1 MDLVP
6 ALEEP
11 LKKVLGPATAKVM
24 AEHLGLQTVGDL
36 LHHYPRRYEERG
48 QLTHLA
54 DLPMDEHVTVVAQV
68 ADARLHSFASA
79 KAPRGKGQR
88 LEVTITDGSGRLQLV
103 FFGNGVHKP
112 HKELLPGTRAMFAG
126 KVSVFNRRLQLAH
139 PAYELLRGE
148 GDETVE
154 TWAGALIPIYP
165 ATAKLE
171 SWKIGKAVQTVLPSA
186 QEALDPLPP
195 ALREGRGLVTLPE
208 ALLKIH
214 RPQTKA
220 DIADARARLKWDEA
234 FVLQVALARRRHAD
248 AQLPAVPRR
257 PKPDGILTAFDDR
270 LPFTL
275 TEGQQKV
282 SREIFDDL
290 ATEHPMHRLL
300 QGEVGSGK
308 AQPLDSLVLTP
319 SGFRRMGDMQVG
331 DEVVVPAGEIALV
344 DGVFP
349 QGERDVWRIVLSD
362 DSAVECDDEHLWIV
376 GTSCARHRGQPPKVM
391 TTREI
396 RHDLFNANGSSKW
409 YLPAATPV
417 DLGDDSALPLDPYL
431 FGLLLGDG
439 SFRHNLR
446 ISTIDTEIRDAVGA
460 SVGPECQLVP
470 VTGSRCD
477 YTIQLTQRSGGVRN
491 PVIQILR
498 DLGLWGRT
506 SHGKFIPEEF
516 KNTSIKNRL
525 ALLQGLLDAYG
536 TVDANGMSISLCSA
550 SAKLAEDVA
559 WLVRSLGGR
568 ARILPKKSAFNVSV
582 ALPDDYAPFRLT
594 RKAERVGPRP
604 KYNSFRRGIRAVEY
618 VGRKPVQCISVAHPS
633 HAYVTDHFAVTHN
646 TMVALRAMLA
656 VVDAGGQA
664 AMLAPTEVLAQQHHR
679 SVVEMMGELAEGGM
693 LGGAEHA
700 TKVVLLTGSM
710 GAAARRQALL
720 DLVTADAGIVIGT
733 HALIEDK
740 VQFHDLGLVVV
751 DEQHRF
757 GVEQRDA
764 LRGKGK
770 QPPHLLVMTATP
782 IPRTVAMTVFGDLET
797 SVLDQLPAG
806 RSPIATHVVPAA
818 DKPHFLARAWER
830 VREEVENGHQAY
842 VVCPRIGD
850 DIDEAADSKKVKKSP
865 EDEAEKRPPL
875 AVLDVA
881 DHLAKGPLQGLGVE
895 VLHGRMHPDDKDA
908 VMRRFA
914 AGETDVLVA
923 TTVIE
928 VGVNVPNATAMV
940 IMDAD
945 RFGVSQ
951 LHQLRGRVGRGSA
964 PGLCLL
970 VTEMPEASAARQRLN
985 AVASTL
991 DGFELSRIDLEQ
1003 RREGDVLGQAQSGAR
1018 TSLRVLAVIE
1028 DEEVIAEARGE
1039 AAAVVAAD
1047 PELTGL
1053 PALRTALDALLDEER
1068 EQYLEKG

>member
-6 ALEEP
+6 ALQES

-24 AEHLGLQTVGDL
+24 AEHLGLHTVGDL

-68 ADARLHSFASA
+68 ADARLHTFASS

-139 PAYELLRGE
+139 PAYELLRGGDDE
-148 GDETVE
+148 GEAAESVE
-154 TWAGALIPIYP
+154 SWAGALIPLYP

-171 SWKIGKAVQTVLPSA
+171 SWKLAKAIQTVLPSA
-186 QEALDPLPP
+186 QEAVDPLPGS
-195 ALREGRGLVTLPE
+195 LREGRGLVSLPE

-214 RPQTKA
+214 RPHTKA
-220 DIADARARLKWDEA
+220 DIEDARARLKWDEA
-234 FVLQVALARRRHAD
+234 FVLQVALARRRHAES
-248 AQLPAVPRR
+248 QLPAVPR
-257 PKPDGILTAFDDR
+257 KPGADGLLTAFDDR

-275 TEGQQKV
+275 TDGQRKV

-290 ATEHPMHRLL
+290 ATDHPMHRLL

-308 AQPLDSLVLTP
+308 TL
-319 SGFRRMGDMQVG
+319 
-331 DEVVVPAGEIALV
+331 
-344 DGVFP
+344 
-349 QGERDVWRIVLSD
+349 
-362 DSAVECDDEHLWIV
+362 
-376 GTSCARHRGQPPKVM
+376 
-391 TTREI
+391 
-396 RHDLFNANGSSKW
+396 
-409 YLPAATPV
+409 
-417 DLGDDSALPLDPYL
+417 
-431 FGLLLGDG
+431 
-439 SFRHNLR
+439 
-446 ISTIDTEIRDAVGA
+446 
-460 SVGPECQLVP
+460 
-470 VTGSRCD
+470 
-477 YTIQLTQRSGGVRN
+477 
-491 PVIQILR
+491 
-498 DLGLWGRT
+498 
-506 SHGKFIPEEF
+506 
-516 KNTSIKNRL
+516 
-525 ALLQGLLDAYG
+525 
-536 TVDANGMSISLCSA
+536 
-550 SAKLAEDVA
+550 
-559 WLVRSLGGR
+559 
-568 ARILPKKSAFNVSV
+568 
-582 ALPDDYAPFRLT
+582 
-594 RKAERVGPRP
+594 
-604 KYNSFRRGIRAVEY
+604 
-618 VGRKPVQCISVAHPS
+618 
-633 HAYVTDHFAVTHN
+633 
-646 TMVALRAMLA
+646 VALRAMLA
-656 VVDAGGQA
+656 VVDSGGQA
-664 AMLAPTEVLAQQHHR
+664 VMLAPTEVLAQQHHR

-710 GAAARRQALL
+710 GAAARRHALL
-720 DLVTADAGIVIGT
+720 DLATGEAGIVIGT

-806 RSPIATHVVPAA
+806 RSPIASHVVPAA

-830 VREEVENGHQAY
+830 VREEVSNGHQAY

-850 DIDEAADSKKVKKSP
+850 EDDDPGKGAKQSKQPPEGDAD
-865 EDEAEKRPPL
+865 KRPPL

-881 DHLAKGPLQGLGVE
+881 EQLARGPLQGLGVE
-895 VLHGRMHPDDKDA
+895 VLHGRMQPDDKDA

-970 VTEMPEASAARQRLN
+970 VSEMPEASAARQRLN
-985 AVASTL
+985 AVASTR

-1028 DEEVIAEARGE
+1028 DEEIIAEARQE

-1053 PALRTALDALLDEER
+1053 PGLRTALEALLDEER

>member
-1 MDLVP
+1 MDAVP
-6 ALEEP
+6 ALDEP

-24 AEHLGLQTVGDL
+24 AEHLGLHTVGDL

-68 ADARLHSFASA
+68 ADARLHTFASSR
-79 KAPRGKGQR
+79 APRGKGQR

-103 FFGNGVHKP
+103 FFGAGVHKP

-139 PAYELLRGE
+139 PAYELLRADSE
-148 GDETVE
+148 EAVE
-154 TWAGALIPIYP
+154 SWAGALIPLYP

-171 SWKIGKAVQTVLPSA
+171 SWKIGKAIQTVLPSA
-186 QEALDPLPP
+186 QEAADPLPET
-195 ALREGRGLVTLPE
+195 LREGRGLLPLPE

-214 RPQTKA
+214 RPHTKA
-220 DIADARARLKWDEA
+220 DIEQARARLKWDEA

-257 PKPDGILTAFDDR
+257 PRPDGILAAFDDR
-270 LPFTL
+270 LPFSL
-275 TEGQQKV
+275 TEGQRKV
-282 SREIFDDL
+282 SEEIFADL
-290 ATEHPMHRLL
+290 ATDHPMHRLL

-308 AQPLDSLVLTP
+308 TL
-319 SGFRRMGDMQVG
+319 
-331 DEVVVPAGEIALV
+331 
-344 DGVFP
+344 
-349 QGERDVWRIVLSD
+349 
-362 DSAVECDDEHLWIV
+362 
-376 GTSCARHRGQPPKVM
+376 
-391 TTREI
+391 
-396 RHDLFNANGSSKW
+396 
-409 YLPAATPV
+409 
-417 DLGDDSALPLDPYL
+417 
-431 FGLLLGDG
+431 
-439 SFRHNLR
+439 
-446 ISTIDTEIRDAVGA
+446 
-460 SVGPECQLVP
+460 
-470 VTGSRCD
+470 
-477 YTIQLTQRSGGVRN
+477 
-491 PVIQILR
+491 
-498 DLGLWGRT
+498 
-506 SHGKFIPEEF
+506 
-516 KNTSIKNRL
+516 
-525 ALLQGLLDAYG
+525 
-536 TVDANGMSISLCSA
+536 
-550 SAKLAEDVA
+550 
-559 WLVRSLGGR
+559 
-568 ARILPKKSAFNVSV
+568 
-582 ALPDDYAPFRLT
+582 
-594 RKAERVGPRP
+594 
-604 KYNSFRRGIRAVEY
+604 
-618 VGRKPVQCISVAHPS
+618 
-633 HAYVTDHFAVTHN
+633 
-646 TMVALRAMLA
+646 VALRAMLA

-679 SVVEMMGELAEGGM
+679 SVTEMMGELAEGGM
-693 LGGAEHA
+693 LGGAENA

-720 DLVTADAGIVIGT
+720 DLATGEAGIVIGT

-806 RSPIATHVVPAA
+806 RSPIASHVVPAA

-830 VREEVENGHQAY
+830 VREEAGKGHQAY

-850 DIDEAADSKKVKKSP
+850 EEDGAKAKKSP

-875 AVLDVA
+875 AVLDIA
-881 DHLAKGPLQGLGVE
+881 EQLARGPLAGLRVE
-895 VLHGRMHPDDKDA
+895 VLHGRMQPDDKDA
-908 VMRRFA
+908 VMRGFA
-914 AGETDVLVA
+914 AGEADVLVA

-928 VGVNVPNATAMV
+928 VGVNVPNATVMV

-1003 RREGDVLGQAQSGAR
+1003 RREGDVLGQAQSGTR
-1018 TSLRVLAVIE
+1018 SSLRMLAVID
-1028 DEEVIAEARGE
+1028 DEEVIAEAREE
-1039 AAAVVAAD
+1039 ATRIVAVD
-1047 PELTGL
+1047 PDLERL